1 MDGIQE
7 IQKKGNYLSK
17 EHLTKIKQLI
27 DSYDEHVQELSIKL
41 YINIINNNSNLL
53 NDEIDYILSRIKHF
67 ERIVREKF
75 IEFLID
81 IFNKNPNYENKIIIG
96 FIGCLKDEFWN
107 IRIRIIEF
115 FNNIIDKRSEFFR
128 DFDEELKI
136 LLEEEDLDVKWEIL
150 EFLFKHIIGTYSPDN
165 IKDLI
170 NSINKSNWV
179 VQENIIFLVS
189 KIGIKESNLI
199 KPITK
204 DIVLFLDHDDFLV
217 NQAIFNAIKEIIE
230 YHVDLF
236 DEAFFFYLK
245 DENFDNLEAIEN
257 LLKFSINKH
266 GFLRFYY
273 LFTTVTILDI
283 QIMVNLTNIVKKL
296 YLENPKFV
304 ESLFSQ
310 LGKITLEKIDMNIY
324 TKMRMFLKA
333 VPKYHIYLDIYHTV
347 NQLKKFEDFE
357 ADSLRKE
364 LVAFLS
370 EMIPELDYVNLSEW
384 LSLELRKREIHVDE
398 ICSKYNIH
406 RSKIM
411 DILLMLLNK
420 RMIEANI
427 SDNIVMPIKQI
438 KKIKDDL
445 LFQKQWKYIHRAKHF
460 ESVIKLYIQIK
471 NISTDKIIDLQII
484 LDYPKDLFIK
494 GRSDSEM
501 INIPKILN
509 PGQNFILNW
518 NFLKHFNENSGVF
531 SRRLTVI
538 ALYKKLNKIFTIKKE
553 LEILLV

>member
-1 MDGIQE
+1 M
-7 IQKKGNYLSK
+7 
-17 EHLTKIKQLI
+17 
-27 DSYDEHVQELSIKL
+27 
-41 YINIINNNSNLL
+41 YINIIDNNSTLL

-75 IEFLID
+75 IEFLIG
-81 IFNKNPNYENKIIIG
+81 IFTKNPDYENKIIMG
-96 FIGCLKDEFWN
+96 LIGCLKDEFWN

-150 EFLFKHIIGTYSPDN
+150 EFLFKHIIGTYSTN
-165 IKDLI
+165 KIKDLI
-170 NSINKSNWV
+170 TSIKDHNWV

-189 KIGIKESNLI
+189 KIGIKESELI
-199 KPITK
+199 KPIIK

-273 LFTTVTILDI
+273 LFTTVTILDV

-333 VPKYHIYLDIYHTV
+333 VPKYHIYLDIYNTV
-347 NQLKKFEDFE
+347 NQLEKFEDFE

-364 LVAFLS
+364 LVVFLS

-384 LSLELRKREIHVDE
+384 LSLELKKREIHIDE

-406 RSKIM
+406 KSKIM

-427 SDNIVMPIKQI
+427 SDNFVMPIKQI
-438 KKIKDDL
+438 KKSKDDL
-445 LFQKQWKYIHRAKHF
+445 LFRKQWKYIQRAKNF

-471 NISTDKIIDLQII
+471 NISSDKIIDLQII

-509 PGQNFILNW
+509 PGQDFILNW
-518 NFLKHFNENSGVF
+518 NFLKHFNESSGIF

-538 ALYKKLNKIFTIKKE
+538 ALYKKLSRIFTIKKE